1 MSELMEGS
9 LSTFDPGPKDRLRES
24 LDQPGWLGG
33 SSTSSPQPN
42 ALTRSPLLDMM
53 QVIGNRSPGLP
64 IVTVYPAL
72 ERYSSPQSELRPA
85 PSMGSGAV
93 L

>member
-1 MSELMEGS
+1 MSEFVEES

-42 ALTRSPLLDMM
+42 ALTPSPLLGMM
-53 QVIGNRSPGLP
+53 HGDR
-64 IVTVYPAL
+64 
-72 ERYSSPQSELRPA
+72 
-85 PSMGSGAV
+85 
-93 L
+93 